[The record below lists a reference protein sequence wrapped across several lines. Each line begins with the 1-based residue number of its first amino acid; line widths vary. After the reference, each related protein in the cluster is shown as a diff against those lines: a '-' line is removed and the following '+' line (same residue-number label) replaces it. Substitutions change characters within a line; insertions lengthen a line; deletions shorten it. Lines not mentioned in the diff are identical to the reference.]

1 MFAAWWHEKL
11 DSIYKNIKND
21 FAFLINYGFY
31 YSCYE
36 HHFVMPSVIFT
47 NGIKRIQIGMNYE
60 EKKMFVILYE
70 TKEQLCGNNLI
81 EHIDVVGKQYKEQYP
96 QIVSYLKNWFYSNN
110 Y

>member
-1 MFAAWWHEKL
+1 MK
-11 DSIYKNIKND
+11 K
-21 FAFLINYGFY
+21 
-31 YSCYE
+31 
-36 HHFVMPSVIFT
+36 
-47 NGIKRIQIGMNYE
+47 
-60 EKKMFVILYE
+60 KKMFVILYE